1 MDRKFVRF
9 AVSLFA
15 VGLAFLI
22 LTGPAS
28 AQVTTGSISGTVIDA
43 TGASI
48 PDAKISVH
56 SRATGFSAE
65 AVTDKSGGFKL
76 AQLPVG
82 PVDVQISK
90 AGFRSAKFND
100 VAVIVNADYAFGDI
114 TLEIGEAT
122 ATIEVTAAPPLVEST
137 TAQVTNSFTTDTVQ
151 AFPGVG
157 ENQGLD
163 NMALQLPGVVATRDL
178 NFSNT
183 DGPGFSVN
191 GLRGENNDQQVDGQ
205 NNNDNSIGGP
215 SLFVENIDWVSEY
228 QITTNNFS
236 AEFGRNAGS
245 VVNEVTKTGTNTWHG
260 TVSDVENN
268 SVLNTLSNTQKFFE
282 GLKKVPHSNYNSPS
296 TTIGGPL
303 WKNHVF
309 VFGGFDVQVSPSVTN
324 YATGSLTPTPTGVG
338 ELAGCFPGSTS
349 VAALQAFGPFAIG
362 GGSPQVLPGSTTVV
376 DYPGAV
382 VPNDGGSG
390 CNTELGGVE
399 RLLNTSVREYDWV
412 YKTDVIISN
421 SDRFF
426 GRYIYQKS
434 TFFNQQSGDAAAGY
448 PINIPALAQLM
459 LLDWSHT
466 FSGRAVN
473 EFRVSYGRENVE
485 FGGNTI
491 GNTVPVQGD
500 LANAL
505 TQINFQTGG
514 LGTFGVESGLP
525 QGRIVNTYQLQDNFA
540 FTIGRHQL
548 KAGYNGTAQRSPNV
562 FLPNFNGLYTFQD
575 WGAFAANTPSF
586 TSVALGNPNLGF
598 KEYDH
603 FLYFQDD
610 WKFKDNLTLNLGL
623 TWSYYG
629 QPFNLYHDLT
639 TKQQTGPTPFWDPGL
654 PLSITTLPT
663 LPSNKHLFAPNVGF
677 AYTPHFWEGI
687 FGHDKTV
694 IRGGYRLSYDPVFYN
709 IFILFPDFAPL
720 SLAQTVFGGN
730 TLPAVPTGPNVRA
743 SLASFLQLG
752 VFDPRTSPQE
762 AVNPNFGP
770 DKVHSWSFGIQREI
784 TKAAAVEVRYVGNH
798 GTNLFQ
804 SINENPFIA
813 DLAANYPALI
823 PSGVTP
829 CPSGNVPPAGPF
841 SPATGRINCDKGIV
855 WQVGNTGYSDYEA
868 LQTEFRTTNL
878 FHQLTMLTAYTWS
891 KTTDNASA
899 AFQSTG
905 AAGSSLAFAQ
915 NPLNFKNGEHG
926 LSGLDFPHSWTVSF
940 VEEVPWFRHQPGFV
954 GHVFGG
960 WGFSGTYAITSG
972 QPYTPLQIF
981 IDSISNL
988 FTNGTAG
995 GNDTGFNANIVGIDD
1010 FVRPYVGSNSAPA
1023 SQLGIFAGDA
1033 CLLFGV
1039 GCLESPTQLISFNDA
1054 NASGTVTEV
1063 TNKQVR
1069 YIANTAI
1076 ANQVFGTP
1084 FGNAARNASR
1094 DAKTNIGNF
1103 SVYKNIRF
1111 NDRAWLQ
1118 WHMTMTNVFN
1128 HPNFSTVDAVV
1139 EDAGLS
1145 SEFTGFGDPKLHSGG
1160 IRTIYFGLKVIF

>member
-1 MDRKFVRF
+1 MSRTFFRF

-15 VGLAFLI
+15 VSLAFLM
-22 LTGPAS
+22 LSGPAS
-28 AQVTTGSISGTVIDA
+28 AQVTTGSMSGTVIDP
-43 TGASI
+43 TGAAI
-48 PDAKISVH
+48 PDAKITAH

-65 AVTDKSGGFKL
+65 GATDKTGGFKL
-76 AQLPVG
+76 SQLPVG

-100 VAVIVNADYAFGDI
+100 VEVIVNADYAFGDVK
-114 TLEIGEAT
+114 LEVGETT

-137 TAQVTNSFTTDTVQ
+137 TAQITNSFTNDTVQ
-151 AFPGVG
+151 SFSGVG

-183 DGPGFSVN
+183 NGPGFSVN

-215 SLFVENIDWVSEY
+215 ALFVENIDWVSEY

-245 VVNEVTKTGTNTWHG
+245 VVNEITKTGTNTWHG
-260 TVSDVENN
+260 TVSDIETN
-268 SVLNTLSNTQKFFE
+268 SVLDTLTNQQKFFQ
-282 GLKKVPHSNYNSPS
+282 GLTKVPHSNYNSPS

-309 VFGGFDVQVSPSVTN
+309 VFGGFDVQVSPSVSN
-324 YATGSLTPTPTGVG
+324 DSTGALTPTPTGVG
-338 ELAGCFPGSTS
+338 DLAGCFPGSTA
-349 VAALQAFGPFAIG
+349 VQALQTFGPFAIG
-362 GGSPQVLPGSTTVV
+362 GGSPQVVPGTTTVV
-376 DYPGAV
+376 DYPGAA

-390 CNTELGGVE
+390 CNVELGGVE
-399 RLLNTSVREYDWV
+399 RLLNTSSREYDWI
-412 YKTDVIISN
+412 YKTDVIVSN

-426 GRYIYQKS
+426 GRYTYQKS
-434 TFFNQQSGDAAAGY
+434 TFINIDFGAAAVGY
-448 PINIPALAQLM
+448 PVNVPALAQLM

-466 FSGRAVN
+466 FSGRAIN
-473 EFRVSYGRENVE
+473 DFRVSFGRENVE

-491 GNTVPVQGD
+491 GNTVPVQGGI
-500 LANAL
+500 ANAL
-505 TQINFQTGG
+505 AQITFSGAG
-514 LGTFGVESGLP
+514 LAGFGVQSGFP

-540 FTIGRHQL
+540 FTLGRHQL

-562 FLPNFNGLYTFQD
+562 FLPNFNGFYSYTD
-575 WGAFAANTPSF
+575 WGAFGANTPSF
-586 TSVALGNPNLGF
+586 TSVSLGNPNLAF

-639 TKQQTGPTPFWDPGL
+639 TKQQTGPNPFWDPGL

-663 LPSNKHLFAPNVGF
+663 LPSDKKLFAPNVGF
-677 AYTPHFWEGI
+677 AYTPHLWERV

-694 IRGGYRLSYDPVFYN
+694 IRGGYRLAYDPVFYN

-720 SLAQTVFGGN
+720 SLAQTVSGN
-730 TLPAVPTGPNVRA
+730 TLPADPTGVNVRA
-743 SLASFLQLG
+743 SLASFLTLG

-762 AVNPNFGP
+762 AVSPQFGP
-770 DKVHSWSFGIQREI
+770 DKVHSWSFGIQRELS
-784 TKAAAVEVRYVGNH
+784 KAAAIEVRYVGNH

-804 SINENPFIA
+804 SINQNPFIGG
-813 DLAANYPALI
+813 LAAAFPNLI

-829 CPSGNVPPAGPF
+829 CPSGNVPPAGAG
-841 SPATGRINCDKGIV
+841 SPATGRLNCNKGIV
-855 WQVGNTGYSDYEA
+855 WQVGNSGYSDYEA
-868 LQTEFRTTNL
+868 LQAEFRTTNL
-878 FHQLTMLTAYTWS
+878 FHQLTMLTSYTWS

-899 AFQSTG
+899 AFQTTA

-915 NPLNFKNGEHG
+915 NVLNFKSGEHG
-926 LSGLDFPHSWTVSF
+926 LSGLDFPQSWTVSF
-940 VEEVPWFRHQPGFV
+940 VEEIPLFRRQPGFV

-960 WGFSGTYAITSG
+960 WGISGTYLLTSG

-981 IDSISNL
+981 LNTFS
-988 FTNGTAG
+988 G
-995 GNDTGFNANIVGIDD
+995 GVANDTAFNTNIVGVFD
-1010 FVRPYVGSNSAPA
+1010 FVRPFVGSNSAPA
-1023 SQLGIFAGDA
+1023 DQVGIFAGDA
-1033 CLLFGV
+1033 CGLFGV
-1039 GCLESPTQLISFNDA
+1039 GCSESPTQLISFNA
-1054 NASGTVTEV
+1054 VNNGTGVVEV

-1069 YIANTAI
+1069 YIANTGI
-1076 ANQVFGTP
+1076 ADSVFGSP

-1094 DAKTNIGNF
+1094 DAHTSVGNF
-1103 SVYKNIRF
+1103 SIYKNIRF

-1128 HPNFSTVDAVV
+1128 HPNFATVDAIV

-1145 SEFTGFGDPKLHSGG
+1145 GQGVGFGNPLLTNGG
-1160 IRTIYFGLKVIF
+1160 SRTILFGMKVIF